1 MNNQWLSIVGLA
13 TRARKT
19 ITGEELVIKEV
30 RAGKA
35 KLVLLA
41 SDASANTMK
50 KLQDKCTYYNVP
62 IRTVDD
68 RYELGRAIGKDA
80 RVSVAILDE
89 GFANKLLTMLD

>member
-35 KLVLLA
+35 KLVLVA
-41 SDASANTMK
+41 NDASANTMK
-50 KLQDKCTYYNVP
+50 KLHDKCTYYNVP
-62 IRTVDD
+62 IRTVED

-80 RVSVAILDE
+80 RVSVAIIDE
-89 GFANKLLTMLD
+89 GFAKKLLTMLD

>member
-19 ITGEELVIKEV
+19 ITGEEFVIKEV
-30 RAGKA
+30 RTKKA
-35 KLVLLA
+35 KLVLVA
-41 SDASANTMK
+41 GDASANTMK
-50 KLQDKCTYYNVP
+50 KLTDKCAYYHVP
-62 IRTVDD
+62 IRTVEN

-89 GFANKLLTMLD
+89 GFAKKLLSLLD

>member
-50 KLQDKCTYYNVP
+50 KLQDKCKYYNVP